1 MLDMSPPAANF
12 PPHPFYSLPPELI
25 LDIVDLLSPDA
36 FINLAFANYP
46 LLLTHGL
53 APALSSSTIA
63 HLARQTRITT
73 HLQLLPFPAEVTL
86 QILSHLKPIDIMNYV
101 VANYQRLAT
110 QGIAPTL
117 TPETIQQLR
126 RSVRTDST

>member
-1 MLDMSPPAANF
+1 MAVSASNF
-12 PPHPFYSLPPELI
+12 PAHPFYSLPSELI
-25 LDIVDLLSPDA
+25 LDIVDLLPPDA

-46 LLLTHGL
+46 LLLAYGL
-53 APALSSSTIA
+53 APGLSSATVS

-86 QILSHLKPIDIMNYV
+86 QILRQLKPIDIMNYV
-101 VANYQRLAT
+101 LANYQRLAT
-110 QGIAPTL
+110 QGIAPAL

-126 RSVRTDST
+126 RSIRTNNP